1 MAGFEDII
9 ADKEKGNGNQFEH
22 GYTTEITKRTVAA
35 YLDVVKDKSPDQA
48 EKLEELMRLSLIDND
63 DDRASEHKKFN
74 ANWENEVAESIEKSN
89 AALTDPEKELLAKEK
104 IETEKLELFER
115 LTKVGDLGRVT
126 RKVAAGYVLHE
137 HAKEGE
143 HTADRYEATLG
154 MLSDADK
161 MGSKDPVS
169 SEEMQKLVDENASVH
184 FSITAHPTNPTTVEF
199 SKAALEIEKTLARQD
214 GKSDELKTAMKDLDE
229 APLLG
234 DKKTVAL
241 EVEEFLIIA
250 DQVYDAV
257 PDVHR
262 SLRRNLDKFGY
273 EDVEVPEVIVHM
285 STWVAGDGDGNPNVT
300 REVLQEAKEQLREH
314 ITDRYI
320 EDLEKINGD
329 LIEIG
334 ADNEAISGLRD
345 AIDVLRQ
352 NRENGELIDDKKLLK
367 DLKDIKESFEEAGMN
382 PKNIDGMIDRAN
394 TFGSYAAKIDIR
406 HNADDIMVT
415 LAKVFEETGQ
425 FGDDKLF
432 ADSADFLK
440 SHDKNNED
448 HNFHEAAQLKM
459 ISDKFNDKEF
469 LERAGTLPSSQLL
482 KDENNLDD
490 ATADRVF
497 GRLREAAMVPE
508 GKGNQ
513 EISEKLIIA
522 EATNAS
528 HGLGALLLLK
538 ASGHEVANDKAKM
551 DIVPLFESRKEL
563 EDSAKII
570 EKMMDN
576 EKFSEHVKQKG
587 QLKVMLAKSDT
598 QRQSGAGVKGA
609 QEQAIADLHALNNKY
624 DVPVS
629 VFHGGGMSLQRGGG
643 KSTELSTITA
653 DALMQRD
660 ISKMAPPDTTI
671 QGHQGR
677 LLLGSKASAQNY
689 LSHSVSQQIFNSA
702 RVEGFVESGKST
714 SRTESRGARADAK
727 EFFDAG
733 VKSYEDEWFNNKSII
748 DLARDKFPWVQ
759 TKESNVS
766 SRANMRGQESAVGKL
781 TPSKI
786 MGYKDGDNKN
796 NLKVSNPFGQ
806 RAITF
811 DRLMAHSGTYAS
823 SFLGVKE
830 AFDAVKTSDVDK
842 TAKKLHETFEGS
854 KSFRDLMRNQAM
866 ILEMTNLDHAW
877 DLAGK
882 DKRPSS
888 KEIDEL
894 AGQFKKGK
902 DETNSSEVTLA
913 YLEKYIKEIAK
924 NVYMA
929 VNGVDPDKEVGKD
942 EFKTRDALKSTWPEL
957 QRQMDL
963 RKRLAEPLFEESA
976 KITRELKAN
985 PDKVVSEKDLLMARV
1000 TYAGEEIALNT
1011 PSGVGLTQTD
1021 KKKNQ
1026 KTNFSEKDVEDK
1038 LRIPTALYN
1047 GKDRSMEM

>member
-9 ADKEKGNGNQFEH
+9 AEREKNSEFEH

-48 EKLEELMRLSLIDND
+48 EKLEELMRISLIDDENT
-63 DDRASEHKKFN
+63 RAEEHKKFN
-74 ANWENEVAESIEKSN
+74 KTWENEVADSIEKSN
-89 AALTDPEKELLAKEK
+89 TALTEPEKELLAKEK
-104 IETEKLELFER
+104 LETEKLELFER

-126 RKVAAGYVLHE
+126 RKVAAGYILHE

-154 MLSDADK
+154 LLSDPEK
-161 MGSKDPVS
+161 MGEKGPVS
-169 SEEMQKLVDENASVH
+169 SEDMQKLVDENASIH
-184 FSITAHPTNPTTVEF
+184 FSLTAHPTNPTTVEF
-199 SKAALEIEKTLARQD
+199 SKAALEIEKILARQD
-214 GKSDELKTAMKDLDE
+214 GKADELKVAMKTLDE

-250 DQVYDAV
+250 DQIYDAV

-273 EDVEVPEVIVHM
+273 EDVEVPDVIAHM

-300 REVLQEAKEQLREH
+300 RDVLIEAKEQLREH

-320 EDLEKINGD
+320 KDIDKIHSD

-334 ADNEAISGLRD
+334 ADNDAISQLRET
-345 AIDVLRQ
+345 IDTLIE
-352 NRENGELIDDKKLLK
+352 NKSNGELIDSEKLLEN
-367 DLKDIKESFEEAGMN
+367 LKEIRESFEEAGMN
-382 PKNIDGMIDRAN
+382 PSNIEGMINRVN

-415 LAKVFEETGQ
+415 VAKVFEETGQ

-432 ADSADFLK
+432 KNAEDFLK
-440 SHDKNNED
+440 THNTSNED

-459 ISDKFNDKEF
+459 ISEKFNDKEF
-469 LERAGTLPSSQLL
+469 LERAGTLSSSQLI
-482 KDENNLDD
+482 KDENNEQE

-497 GRLREAAMVPE
+497 GRLREAAIVPE
-508 GKGNQ
+508 GKDNQ

-522 EATNAS
+522 EATNAT

-563 EDSAKII
+563 EDSAKIV
-570 EKMMDN
+570 EKMMEN
-576 EKFSEHVKQKG
+576 EIFNEHVKNKG
-587 QLKVMLAKSDT
+587 QLKIMLAKSDT
-598 QRQSGAGVKGA
+598 QRQSGSAVKGA

-660 ISKMAPPDTTI
+660 IGKMAPPDTTI

-702 RVEGFVESGKST
+702 RVEGHVDGGKST
-714 SRTESRGARADAK
+714 SRTESRESRANAK

-733 VKSYEDEWFNNKSII
+733 VKSYEDEWFKNKSII
-748 DLARDKFPWVQ
+748 DLAREKFPWVQ

-766 SRANMRGQESAVGKL
+766 SRANMRGQKEAEGDL

-786 MGYKDGDNKN
+786 MGYKDGDDAN
-796 NLKVSNPFGQ
+796 NAKVSDPFGQ

-830 AFDAVKTSDVDK
+830 AFDKVKTGDADK
-842 TAKKLHETFEGS
+842 DAKKLHETFEGS

-877 DLAGK
+877 DLAGR
-882 DKRPSS
+882 DERPSN

-894 AGQFKKGK
+894 ASQYKKGK

-913 YLEKYIKEIAK
+913 YLEKYTKDIAK

-929 VNGVDPDKEVGKD
+929 VNGVDPDKEIGAD
-942 EFKTRDALKSTWPEL
+942 NFKTADALKSTWPEL
-957 QRQMDL
+957 QAQMDL

-985 PDKVVSEKDLLMARV
+985 PDKVIAEKDLLMARV
-1000 TYAGEEIALNT
+1000 AYAGEEIALNT

-1021 KKKNQ
+1021 KKKDQ
-1026 KTNFSEKDVEDK
+1026 KTNLSEKDVEDK
-1038 LRIPTALYN
+1038 LRIPSALYN
-1047 GKDRSMEM
+1047 GKDRSMGK